1 MAAWFNQT
9 NKLPEAVA
17 TAPTIFI
24 VCSDQHRNGK
34 TLLARVLVDLLMLDN
49 RDPFVIDVDP
59 PLGPLRT
66 HFPGRTALVDFAT
79 IPGQMKLF
87 DTILGSPGRDYVIDL
102 PAIHTENFFEA
113 GLELGAFAEAR
124 RVGFRIFV
132 LFIVDQAK
140 ASAAIARN
148 LSKLEALDLVVP
160 VFNAFVGSSWGEGEY
175 AMTLPLLNQDVIK
188 AISAKR
194 LSLRNFVLGDEEGLT
209 TDQQSELG
217 EFLVRIM
224 SEIRDLEPMVSL
236 KNIRR

>member
-1 MAAWFNQT
+1 
-9 NKLPEAVA
+9 VA

-34 TLLARVLVDLLMLDN
+34 TLLARVLVDLLMLDD

-79 IPGQMKLF
+79 VPGQMKLF

-102 PAIHTENFFEA
+102 PATQTENFFETA
-113 GLELGAFAEAR
+113 LELGALVEAR
-124 RVGFRIFV
+124 HLGFRLFV

-140 ASAAIARN
+140 ASAAIAQN
-148 LSKLEALDLVVP
+148 LKKLTELDLVVP
-160 VFNAFVGSSWGEGEY
+160 VYNTFIGSSWSEGDY
-175 AMTLPLLNQDVIK
+175 ALTLPLLDQGIIK
-188 AISAKR
+188 AISDKR

-209 TDQQSELG
+209 TAQQSALG
-217 EFLVRIM
+217 EFLVRVM
-224 SEIRDLEPMVSL
+224 TELRDLEPILSL
-236 KNIRR
+236 QNIRK